1 VIWGIEMCSS
11 ARLLYLGIDFLAS
24 DILMRS
30 ETSCTSSGIN
40 ASASAAAA
48 AADLVDAVVSETVEE
63 IV

>member
-48 AADLVDAVVSETVEE
+48 DLVDAVVSETVEE

>member
-1 VIWGIEMCSS
+1 MCSS

-48 AADLVDAVVSETVEE
+48 ADLVDAVVSETVEE

>member
-1 VIWGIEMCSS
+1 MCSS

-40 ASASAAAA
+40 ASTA

>member
-1 VIWGIEMCSS
+1 MCSS

-30 ETSCTSSGIN
+30 ETSCASSGIN
-40 ASASAAAA
+40 ASASA

>member
-1 VIWGIEMCSS
+1 MCSS

-48 AADLVDAVVSETVEE
+48 DLVDAVVSETVEE

>member
-1 VIWGIEMCSS
+1 MILGIDMCSS

-48 AADLVDAVVSETVEE
+48 DLVDAVVSETVEE

>member
-1 VIWGIEMCSS
+1 MCSS

-30 ETSCTSSGIN
+30 ETSCASSGIN
-40 ASASAAAA
+40 ASASAAA